1 MLPLPM
7 AWVLL
12 VSQPGTVRWVC
23 EPRPACELAEVRV
36 SLARRPDPLAG
47 TKPVRLAMPA
57 DSPQQLFEYSDQY
70 AAQATLH
77 RIASYATLPLFIT
90 EFVAGQALLS
100 NRENPPGWASRI
112 HGPAAGALAGLFLLN
127 TVTGV
132 LNSVEALPDPNGRGW
147 RTAHGLLMLLAD
159 AGFVATGITAA
170 TAGRYYENTNRV
182 RTKHRNIA
190 IASMSVATIGYLM
203 MLPPFR
209 RD

>member
-1 MLPLPM
+1 MLTLMM

-12 VSQPGTVRWVC
+12 LPPTGMLPPSC
-23 EPRPACELAEVRV
+23 EPWPECARLAVPL
-36 SLARRPDPLAG
+36 LARLPEPPRFVRPVQLLA
-47 TKPVRLAMPA
+47 PVDTP
-57 DSPQQLFEYSDQY
+57 PPLFEYSDQY

-100 NRENPPGWASRI
+100 NRENPPDWAKRV

-132 LNSVEALPDPNGRGW
+132 LNAVEALPDPNGRTW
-147 RTAHGLLMLLAD
+147 RTAHGLLMLIAD
-159 AGFVATGITAA
+159 AGFVATGITAS
-170 TAGRYYENTNRV
+170 TAGRYYEGTNRL
-182 RTKHRNIA
+182 RTKHRTMA
-190 IASMSVATIGYLM
+190 LMSMGVATVGYLM